1 MVKCVELWLPAPPSV
16 NNMYRSGRGR
26 VYRSTGYKR
35 WQQEADLAFI
45 QAGGLRPWS
54 AYPVCVEI
62 DLFPGPQYRQR
73 DLDNIVK
80 PLLDFLVYRSVLADD
95 STQHIRRVVVQF
107 QSERLQSNQVRLRIR
122 RASSL

>member
-1 MVKCVELWLPAPPSV
+1 
-16 NNMYRSGRGR
+16 
-26 VYRSTGYKR
+26 
-35 WQQEADLAFI
+35 
-45 QAGGLRPWS
+45 
-54 AYPVCVEI
+54 VCVEI

-122 RASSL
+122 KASSL